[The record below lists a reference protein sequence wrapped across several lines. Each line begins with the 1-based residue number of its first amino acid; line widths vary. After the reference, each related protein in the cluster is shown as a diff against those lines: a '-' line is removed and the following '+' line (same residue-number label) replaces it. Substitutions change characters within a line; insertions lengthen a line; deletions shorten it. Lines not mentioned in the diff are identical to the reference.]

1 MSAAFRPGPD
11 AGVTVDGDNGT
22 VYVARLPGGPLLVLE
37 GAAAVIW
44 AEATAAPAA
53 GWLSRVAAA
62 VGHAEDVIA
71 ADVEDFV
78 ADLRARQ
85 LLVPVDGD
93 DQVDGADAP
102 Q

>member
-11 AGVTVDGDNGT
+11 AGVTVHGDNGT
-22 VYVARLPGGPLLVLE
+22 IYVAQLPAGPLLVLE

-44 AEATAAPAA
+44 AEATAAPAD

-71 ADVEDFV
+71 ADVEGFV
-78 ADLRARQ
+78 ADLRARR
-85 LLVPVDGD
+85 LLVPVDG
-93 DQVDGADAP
+93 VDGADATDAT